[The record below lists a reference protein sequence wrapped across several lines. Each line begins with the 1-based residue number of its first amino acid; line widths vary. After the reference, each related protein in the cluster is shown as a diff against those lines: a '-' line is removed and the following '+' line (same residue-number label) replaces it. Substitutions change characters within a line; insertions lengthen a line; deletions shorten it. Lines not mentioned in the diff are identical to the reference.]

1 MLSKTPSDSLF
12 QVRQFS
18 SLISQT
24 LCKSGVAVGLTL
36 VRLPPQS
43 EWGVCVDNIII
54 IFRYDDKRMLRVR
67 QQARLLTYLHAPGLG
82 ES

>member
-12 QVRQFS
+12 QVRKFS

-24 LCKSGVAVGLTL
+24 VCKSGVAVGLTV

-43 EWGVCVDNIII
+43 EWGFCVDKLILELCLGMMT
-54 IFRYDDKRMLRVR
+54 RECYVYVS
-67 QQARLLTYLHAPGLG
+67 RLGC
-82 ES
+82 